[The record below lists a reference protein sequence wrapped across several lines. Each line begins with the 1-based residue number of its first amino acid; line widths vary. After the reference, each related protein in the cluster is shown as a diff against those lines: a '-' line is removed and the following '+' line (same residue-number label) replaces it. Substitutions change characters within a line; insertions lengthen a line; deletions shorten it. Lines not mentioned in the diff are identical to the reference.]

1 MTACYPI
8 SFQIMSPNVF
18 KEVCLKEWQRIY
30 KGLKGKY
37 VFSKNRENIW
47 KLLNANLAKQVI
59 FSVQNLTL
67 WWLDLSFQDLVGQT
81 IDAKYG

>member
-47 KLLNANLAKQVI
+47 KLLNAKSCQASHL
-59 FSVQNLTL
+59 
-67 WWLDLSFQDLVGQT
+67 LSTKPHIVV
-81 IDAKYG
+81 A